1 MLTPCVF
8 QTTALLSHVIYFF
21 ALHPDV
27 LKKAREEILEVLGPE
42 AAPTVENMRGLK
54 YREPQKKIPR
64 EFLIDL
70 TYTTQYGPY

>member
-1 MLTPCVF
+1 M
-8 QTTALLSHVIYFF
+8 LSHVVYFF

-42 AAPTVENMRGLK
+42 GAPTVENMRGLK
-54 YREPQKKIPR
+54 YCESRRTKKIPR

-70 TYTTQYGPY
+70 TCTTQYELY